1 MTQKRLRGASRRTVV
16 VGLLLVVLAL
26 VAWSVWLTLRTR
38 SELLDARQAAHRLS
52 QHLADGDNAK
62 TTASLKA
69 FTTSIDSARRHT
81 RSIVWRTAE
90 HLPFVGDDARAV
102 ATVADVGHDVA
113 HEALEPLVAEATGGL
128 ASELAPHNGQFDLT
142 ALRRLQPVLA
152 GARRSFDAADE
163 RLSGVDRRH
172 LLGSVRRPLA
182 DLSDQLGD
190 ARSGIDAA
198 DRAVAV
204 LPAMLGA
211 DGPREYLL
219 MFNNN
224 AEVRATGGMPGAWGL
239 LRATNGR
246 VELVRQGSARE
257 FGEFGAPVLPQSP
270 AEKAIYDV
278 QPAVFFQDTNFTP
291 EFPRTADLAREMFL
305 RKYGEKVSGVVGV
318 DTVTLGYIIGAT
330 GDISVPGGPT
340 LTKTNATDTLL
351 NGVYR
356 ALTDPDAQDAYFA
369 KVAKTVFD
377 NISGGVESPTALAR
391 ALAQAV
397 REGRLHVHSFK
408 PEEQAQLDDSEI
420 AGNVDFSATA
430 RPQIGVYVNDATGS
444 KMSFYLRT
452 DVQVKSDR
460 CSGGVQQL
468 TATADLTM
476 VEPGPGELN
485 DYITGGGLYGT
496 PAGQQLVL
504 VRVYG
509 PAGGELSDFR
519 FDGKSI
525 EYSAVVDRGR
535 PVVTTVVQLA
545 GGQTV
550 HVTWSIRADGP
561 DDAQLS
567 VTPGL
572 GTEPATRT
580 VRTSC

>member
-1 MTQKRLRGASRRTVV
+1 VRRRTLV
-16 VGLLLVVLAL
+16 VGLLLVVALLL
-26 VAWSVWLTLRTR
+26 VAWSAWLAFRTR
-38 SELLDARQAAHRLS
+38 SELLDARAAAHHLS
-52 QHLADGDNAK
+52 QDLADGDNAHAS
-62 TTASLKA
+62 ASLRD
-69 FTTSIDSARRHT
+69 FTTSVDSARRHT
-81 RSIVWRTAE
+81 HSVVWRMAE
-90 HLPFVGDDARAV
+90 HVPFVGDDAHAV

-113 HEALEPLVAEATGGL
+113 HEALEPLVDEANEGL
-128 ASELAPHNGQFDLT
+128 ANELAPQHGRFDLA
-142 ALRRLQPVLA
+142 ALRRLQPVL
-152 GARRSFDAADE
+152 GQARRSFDSADE
-163 RLSGVDRRH
+163 RLAGVDRSG
-172 LLGSVRRPLA
+172 LMGSVRRPFR
-182 DLSDQLGD
+182 DLSEQLGD

-211 DGPREYLL
+211 DGPRQYLL

-239 LRATNGR
+239 LRANDGR
-246 VELVRQGSARE
+246 VELVRQGSARD
-257 FGEFGAPVLPQSP
+257 FGEFPAPVLPQST

-291 EFPRTADLAREMFL
+291 EFPRTAELAREMFL
-305 RKYGEKVSGVVGV
+305 RQYGEKVSGVVGV

-340 LTKTNATDTLL
+340 LTAANATDTLL

-356 ALTDPDAQDAYFA
+356 ALIDPDAQDAYFA

-377 NISGGVESPTALAR
+377 NISGGVESPTTLAR
-391 ALAQAV
+391 ALARSV
-397 REGRLHVHSFK
+397 REGRLHVHSF
-408 PEEQAQLDDSEI
+408 EADEQAELDDSPI
-420 AGNVDFSATA
+420 AGNVDFSTGSS
-430 RPQIGVYVNDATGS
+430 PQVGVYLNDATGS

-452 DVQVKSDR
+452 DVQLKSDR

-468 TATADLTM
+468 TASADLSM
-476 VEPGPGELN
+476 VQPGPGELN

-519 FDGKSI
+519 FDGKPI
-525 EYSAVVDRGR
+525 EYSAVVDRSR

-545 GGQTV
+545 AGQSV
-550 HVTWSIRADGP
+550 HVSWSVRADQHG
-561 DDAQLS
+561 DAQLS

-572 GTEPATRT
+572 GSEPATRT
-580 VRTSC
+580 VRAAC